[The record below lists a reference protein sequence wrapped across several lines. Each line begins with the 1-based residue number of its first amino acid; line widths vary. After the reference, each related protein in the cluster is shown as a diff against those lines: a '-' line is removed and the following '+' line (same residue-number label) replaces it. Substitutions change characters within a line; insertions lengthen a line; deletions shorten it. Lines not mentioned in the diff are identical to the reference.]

1 MTDSGVTEHGRRNGW
16 ALVLGPGG
24 PVGTA
29 WLTGLAA
36 GLRRAGLDPAAADVI
51 VGTSA
56 GAIAGALIT
65 TGRDLDALA
74 DLPPRDTPRPAPDGS
89 AMAEALALG
98 GSADL
103 EPDEIRRRI
112 GRLALAATALPAEQH
127 RAGMRFLIGT
137 DEWPAARLLV
147 TGVDVESGTPVVW
160 DAGSGVP
167 LTAAV
172 AASSAAPGYAEPV
185 LIGGRPFMDGA
196 FGGGSNAHLAA
207 GAGRIVLIEPMPRSY
222 GDAGADVQIVPDEAA
237 LEAFGGNVGDLTRW
251 ASVYREGFRQAA
263 DAAERISRVVGGP
276 VGGAVGEPD
285 A

>member
-1 MTDSGVTEHGRRNGW
+1 MTENGVTENGAAENGDRDGW

-36 GLRRAGLDPAAADVI
+36 GLRRAGLDPAAADLV

-65 TGRDLDALA
+65 TGRDLDALS
-74 DLPPRDTPRPAPDGS
+74 DLPPRDTPRPPPDDS
-89 AMAEALALG
+89 VMAEALALT
-98 GSADL
+98 GSPDL
-103 EPDEIRRRI
+103 GPDEVRRRI
-112 GRLALAATALPAEQH
+112 GRLALESRALPAAQH

-137 DEWPAARLLV
+137 DDWPAARLLV

-172 AASSAAPGYAEPV
+172 AASSAAPGHAEPV

-207 GAGRIVLIEPMPRSY
+207 GAGRIVLVEPMPRTPD
-222 GDAGADVQIVPDEAA
+222 GDAGADVRIVPDEAA

-263 DAAERISRVVGGP
+263 DEAPRIRRVIGVR
-276 VGGAVGEPD
+276 D
-285 A
+285 D